1 MLWKIPHR
9 KKIWKNLQKSVDKG
23 ERMWYYNQALS
34 KRGAEMDLE
43 N

>member
-1 MLWKIPHR
+1 MLWKISHY
-9 KKIWKNLQKSVDKG
+9 KKIWKNFKKSVDKG
-23 ERMWYYNQALS
+23 AGMWYYNQALS